1 LPPPPI
7 TTAIPEVSFDIDS
20 PSDSAS
26 LLFLT
31 NPDLLP
37 DVDLDQDLDE
47 ETPIIKDEEAL
58 EDDKFIVQN
67 RNRVLQNLAGRS
79 RRPFLQRRPS
89 KARKPVPVLP
99 TIAAQEEDEVID
111 VEEDNTF
118 PLDFEIPLDSI
129 ADTEPELNIEEQL
142 FANILEQE
150 IKSDTTASPITNSF
164 RGRQPINNKNL
175 IQRNKR
181 PKFTSR
187 NRNPLTPRKSSNRL
201 LSSQKSRTLSSAI
214 NDQALRNRQR
224 SRSRLR
230 SRTKG
235 TELSNN
241 RVHPF
246 STTTEVPVEP
256 ISTAKIET
264 TNKPFDLQSTLNLE
278 DVFPIIT
285 SEAPETPR
293 AEIAPR
299 ERFPNQ
305 PVQNTFITRAR
316 APVERLNPTTPRARL
331 PIEKLVP
338 TTTFATPTESEYS
351 DYYEYYDLDDD
362 KTSGVPHPPPVKSI
376 DNYDLFP
383 LNNKVDIDDEGQ
395 PICHDVGVFPH
406 PTSCRM
412 FITCSRRT
420 VTTNIVGW
428 VYECPS
434 YLAFDPVGGRC
445 NWASDVVCT

>member
-1 LPPPPI
+1 MH
-7 TTAIPEVSFDIDS
+7 
-20 PSDSAS
+20 
-26 LLFLT
+26 LFHL
-31 NPDLLP
+31 
-37 DVDLDQDLDE
+37 
-47 ETPIIKDEEAL
+47 I
-58 EDDKFIVQN
+58 
-67 RNRVLQNLAGRS
+67 QNLAGRS

-89 KARKPVPVLP
+89 KARKPIPVLP

-129 ADTEPELNIEEQL
+129 ADNEPELNLEEQL

-383 LNNKVDIDDEGQ
+383 LNNKVKNSIFFQKSSILKLSTEC
-395 PICHDVGVFPH
+395 ISVF
-406 PTSCRM
+406 RN
-412 FITCSRRT
+412 
-420 VTTNIVGW
+420 NIVCIC
-428 VYECPS
+428 YK
-434 YLAFDPVGGRC
+434 
-445 NWASDVVCT
+445 